1 MLPKRQNYTVKEVVS
16 LKLLRFSERTL
27 RRMIAENKIVFN
39 RVGSGRGTIWI
50 PASEIKRI
58 SRMT

>member
-1 MLPKRQNYTVKEVVS
+1 MLPKRQNYTVKEVVT

-27 RRMIAENKIVFN
+27 RRMIAENKIAVN
-39 RVGSGRGTIWI
+39 RAGSGRGTIWI
-50 PASEIKRI
+50 PKSEIKRI

>member
-1 MLPKRQNYTVKEVVS
+1 MQPNQQNFTIKEVLA

-27 RRMIAENKIVFN
+27 RRMIAENKIEVS

-50 PASEIKRI
+50 PKSEIQRI
-58 SRMT
+58 KSMT